1 MEFIIT
7 FASTSQAIRAERL
20 LLDAKLKIRV
30 MALPGQINVGCGVC
44 LRVEAQEIEQA
55 MKILHDNQ
63 IGEIQVF
70 QKIREKKRIN
80 YLPCRATAEEDE

>member
-1 MEFIIT
+1 MEYIIT

-20 LLDAKLKIRV
+20 LLDARLKIRV

-44 LRVEAQEIEQA
+44 LRVEPGEIDEA

-70 QKIREKKRIN
+70 QKMTGKKRIT
-80 YLPCRATAEEDE
+80 YLPCRANTEEDE

>member
-7 FASTSQAIRAERL
+7 FASTSKAIRAERL

-44 LRVEAQEIEQA
+44 LRVEAQEIEEA

-63 IGEIQVF
+63 IGEIQVV
-70 QKIREKKRIN
+70 QKIRETKRIN
-80 YLPCRATAEEDE
+80 YLPYRATAEEDE